1 MEKQQ
6 CLLNDIVYDILSRM
20 PVKSLIRFRCVSK
33 SFDSTITDPK
43 FIATHLNQ
51 AISLSN
57 NNNIT
62 HNGYLL
68 YTPHLSSPDI
78 EEELHTVV
86 HNTDHTPT
94 EVHAVVY
101 NTDHSLTEVSSFE
114 IPYVLGGTNI
124 VAFCNGLFCLT
135 NNSENNLADQSLY
148 LWNPSIRMFK
158 MVPTQFPDRL
168 PVSRVTFGFAHQ
180 NNDFKILRLVCFA
193 SGGAEA
199 QVYTLSTNSWKKY
212 EISLEFLNGLS
223 IHYICSSPCLF
234 FNGAL
239 HSMAYDNNQEFIL
252 SFDVDDGRVRG
263 IMPPQNY
270 VSGCSEFLAV
280 FKGSLALIVFT
291 DEVIGENDVCDIWV
305 MKEYGVSESWTKKSV
320 PMEINANLIG
330 CSVNGE
336 LLIEQTSHSGV
347 HIISFDSESL
357 NEENL
362 GIPQT
367 RDVIYTADFV
377 ESLVLLNGA
386 DIKNQ

>member
-1 MEKQQ
+1 
-6 CLLNDIVYDILSRM
+6 M
-20 PVKSLIRFRCVSK
+20 PVKTLIRAFLSL
-33 SFDSTITDPK
+33 FDSTITEPK

-68 YTPHLSSPDI
+68 YPPHLSSPDI

-86 HNTDHTPT
+86 YNTDHTPT

-135 NNSENNLADQSLY
+135 NNSEKNLADQSLY
-148 LWNPSIRMFK
+148 LWNPGIKMFK
-158 MVPTQFPDRL
+158 MVPTQFPDCHS
-168 PVSRVTFGFAHQ
+168 VSRITFGFAHQ

-199 QVYTLSTNSWKKY
+199 
-212 EISLEFLNGLS
+212 
-223 IHYICSSPCLF
+223 
-234 FNGAL
+234 
-239 HSMAYDNNQEFIL
+239 QEFIL

-305 MKEYGVSESWTKKSV
+305 MKEYGVSELWTKKSV
-320 PMEINANLIG
+320 TMEINANLIG

-367 RDVIYTADFV
+367 RDVIYTADFG